1 MISLYIHTSHD
12 GCVTC
17 IKNKRLLFHHQIDR
31 FNKFKHTTSP
41 HISFFKELTKL
52 NEKIDRV
59 FFTFFIRDHATYI
72 WEKYLK
78 RLRII
83 DKSTEVIY
91 CTDKHHIFH
100 ASCAKLFY
108 PNADYYFVWD
118 REGFTNEQNET
129 EQESLFNSKL
139 TKVYSNVRKADGS
152 NIGFGRRYDIAT
164 KICGFDSFEEG
175 KTMALAQY
183 KKPGAAFFEQR
194 RLENKSLILFKTLE
208 LLHFK
213 KGDTICLTGGVTQ
226 NVVNNSNLRDKLKD
240 LNIVADPFNGDF
252 GISLGAAAYYE
263 DLHRVY
269 IPLKSIYTGLSTEID
284 INRFYKYYKKK
295 VEYKEVCEILQ
306 EEPVAIFQSK
316 SEQGQRGLGNRS
328 LLLDINA
335 KDAINKINAIK
346 KREWFRPFACSIY
359 EHDASTWF
367 DTKGKLSPYM
377 MFTFKSKKPKLTKNV
392 CCVNNTSRI
401 QTVNQYSNYG
411 LTCLLR
417 TNKRFYGRPL
427 LLNTSLNLPG
437 HTLVE
442 TVDDLLYMFENTPL
456 NYIYFPEIHTL
467 VSKNDIQSKSKRT
480 QKNKK

>member
-1 MISLYIHTSHD
+1 MISLYIHSSHD
-12 GCVTC
+12 GSVTC
-17 IKNKRLLFHHQIDR
+17 IKDKHILFHHQIDR
-31 FNKFKHTTSP
+31 FNKLKHTASP
-41 HISFFKELTKL
+41 HISFFKEIAKL
-52 NEKIDRV
+52 NEKIDKV
-59 FFTFFIRDHATYI
+59 FFTFFTKDNATQF
-72 WEKYLK
+72 WGKYLK

-83 DKSTEVIY
+83 DKSTKVIY

-108 PNADYYFVWD
+108 PYANYYLVWD
-118 REGFTNEQNET
+118 REGVTTEQNET
-129 EQESLFNSKL
+129 EQETLYNNKL
-139 TKVYSNVRKADGS
+139 IKIYSDDSNV
-152 NIGFGRRYDIAT
+152 GFGRRYDVAT
-164 KICGFDSFEEG
+164 RVCGFNDFEEG

-194 RLENKSLILFKTLE
+194 RLENKSVILFKALE
-208 LLHFK
+208 LQHFK

-226 NVVNNSNLRDKLKD
+226 NVVNNSNLKNKLKN
-240 LNIVADPFNGDF
+240 LNVVADPFNGDF

-263 DLHRVY
+263 NLHNVY
-269 IPLKSIYTGLSTEID
+269 MPIKNIYTGLTTEID
-284 INRFYKYYKKK
+284 INKFYKYPKKK
-295 VEYKEVCEILQ
+295 VEYEEVCEILQ
-306 EEPVAIFQSK
+306 KEPIAIFQSK

-359 EHDASTWF
+359 EKDASTWF
-367 DTKGKLSPYM
+367 ETNGQLSPYM
-377 MFTFKSKKPKLTKNV
+377 MFTFKSKKPKRTQNV

-417 TNKRFYGRPL
+417 TNKKIYKKPL

-442 TVDDLLYMFENTPL
+442 TLDDLLYMFEITPL
-456 NYIYFPEIHTL
+456 KYIYFPEIHIL
-467 VSKNDIQSKSKRT
+467 VSKNDIKSKSK
-480 QKNKK
+480 